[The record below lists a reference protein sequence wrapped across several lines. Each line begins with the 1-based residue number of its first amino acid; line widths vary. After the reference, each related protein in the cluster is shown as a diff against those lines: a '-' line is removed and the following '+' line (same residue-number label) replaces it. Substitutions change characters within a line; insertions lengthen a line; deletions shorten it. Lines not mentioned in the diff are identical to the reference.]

1 MTMLLWAVVV
11 GTFVAIVV
19 LCWRTYRNWRVK
31 QRAEAER
38 FAAFMAETIEA
49 QQRKIGRAHV

>member
-1 MTMLLWAVVV
+1 MTKLLWAVVV

-49 QQRKIGRAHV
+49 QQRKREDS